1 MRRNNRLPKDGEEPG
16 AGELF
21 LPMLPIRTG
30 TLNAAEEEGDDGG
43 GSVAVLSWLSI
54 SERLAIDTS
63 AL

>member
-1 MRRNNRLPKDGEEPG
+1 
-16 AGELF
+16 
-21 LPMLPIRTG
+21 MLPIRTG

-54 SERLAIDTS
+54 SERLSIDTS